1 MQTRESVVCD
11 FRSLLMCEEGRLR
24 AAVECRGGALRLYS
38 WVGIACA
45 QRE

>member
-1 MQTRESVVCD
+1 MQTRESVVCG
-11 FRSLLMCEEGRLR
+11 FKSLIMCEEGRF
-24 AAVECRGGALRLYS
+24 AVEWRGGALRLYS